1 MGVTIHPA
9 SHSADA
15 YTDTKFSKNA
25 NELLTT
31 AGSVELM
38 MKCKEILQSSF
49 SSTKSSNIVG
59 TSNGFVQACIKAYSN
74 HYHLIIRPDDVWIT
88 ILTQLSLYVNAHAE
102 ELRSHFVQREGQKE
116 LLVEM
121 DADRY
126 HCSWNKIVA
135 QFTVEL
141 GKNINDP
148 SLKDWILQEFS
159 TTTDTDRAVA
169 AIAMMGT
176 LQAYFTY
183 MSYLRCGIPSV
194 TLEGTREDWVKLRDA
209 VADPK
214 RLPMFG
220 KETEEWSR
228 VLGGVLNRFVDSYD
242 RPSSLKTKNFW
253 QNIAHYSGGGS
264 GPRYWSGWITAFCF
278 WDDEGKF
285 LRGMDTEL
293 GKSSKGGMGSV
304 FKSVL
309 PDWIDTTLRIDGQVF
324 HRVDSNKV
332 PPSWISVPI
341 IINELGTEY
350 KAKMVAGVVGYDV
363 SESGKKLENGKKGL
377 DTLKPQTGWWIYEVK
392 SEN

>member
-1 MGVTIHPA
+1 M
-9 SHSADA
+9 
-15 YTDTKFSKNA
+15 
-25 NELLTT
+25 
-31 AGSVELM
+31 
-38 MKCKEILQSSF
+38 
-49 SSTKSSNIVG
+49 
-59 TSNGFVQACIKAYSN
+59 
-74 HYHLIIRPDDVWIT
+74 
-88 ILTQLSLYVNAHAE
+88 
-102 ELRSHFVQREGQKE
+102 
-116 LLVEM
+116 
-121 DADRY
+121 
-126 HCSWNKIVA
+126 A